1 MNERETMMMQRIK
14 QTPFNRLGMQISA
27 HQSSESPQGGESLLV
42 TFENLTKSSATELF
56 DDLEA
61 AFKNFLAFLKQWH

>member
-1 MNERETMMMQRIK
+1 MPRRRI
-14 QTPFNRLGMQISA
+14 RLKL
-27 HQSSESPQGGESLLV
+27 EVKRQGTSFVLDHLGLV